1 MAVKRNNR
9 VKTKSIEQQFN
20 GPEPIVVTEDNYI
33 QALNWYNYMYEHD
46 KAREWLLEYMK
57 KNGFERSAIASVRRC
72 PKYYVPT
79 TIGWQARIML
89 NGNKLSEKSMDFFNQ
104 QLDRLYTVDA
114 SINASSEPV
123 VDKPT
128 ISIQERVKAKA
139 DEVIAI
145 AESEVIDSQR
155 SMYDFLVK
163 NEVNKPI
170 AEHMRAYYISLYE
183 EVMLDDPQIKE
194 MFGSKLR
201 AERKFWQTVVDDL
214 DRLIQNKK
222 ATRTRKPRTK
232 KAKSA
237 VDIVK
242 QMSYQKDSSQ
252 YKVVSIDPANIV
264 GCQQLWTFNTKQ
276 RTLTRY
282 DAIGPAGITVS
293 RSSLKGFDSETSKT
307 KKLRKPD
314 VVIPSVLSAGKV
326 QLRKILEQ
334 INAQEKT
341 PSGRINSDTILLRA
355 IK

>member
-1 MAVKRNNR
+1 
-9 VKTKSIEQQFN
+9 
-20 GPEPIVVTEDNYI
+20 
-33 QALNWYNYMYEHD
+33 
-46 KAREWLLEYMK
+46 
-57 KNGFERSAIASVRRC
+57 
-72 PKYYVPT
+72 
-79 TIGWQARIML
+79 
-89 NGNKLSEKSMDFFNQ
+89 
-104 QLDRLYTVDA
+104 
-114 SINASSEPV
+114 
-123 VDKPT
+123 
-128 ISIQERVKAKA
+128 
-139 DEVIAI
+139 
-145 AESEVIDSQR
+145 
-155 SMYDFLVK
+155 
-163 NEVNKPI
+163 
-170 AEHMRAYYISLYE
+170 MRAYYISFYE
-183 EVMLDDPQIKE
+183 EVMSDDPQVKE

-201 AERKFWQTVVDDL
+201 AERKFWQSVIDDL

-222 ATRTRKPRTK
+222 ATRIRKPRTK

-293 RSSLKGFDSETSKT
+293 RSSLKGFDPDTSKT

-314 VVIPSVLSAGKV
+314 EVIPSVLSAGKV

-334 INAQEKT
+334 VNAQEKT
-341 PSGRINSDTILLRA
+341 PTGRINTDTILLRA